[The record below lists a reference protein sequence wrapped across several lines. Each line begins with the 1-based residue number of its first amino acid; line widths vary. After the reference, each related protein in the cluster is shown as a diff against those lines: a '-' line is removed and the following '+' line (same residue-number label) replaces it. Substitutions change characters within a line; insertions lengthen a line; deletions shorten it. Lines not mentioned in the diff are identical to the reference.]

1 MQSLSEGRI
10 PVRVGEVKVGTEKD
24 VLMAVGLGSCVGIAL
39 YDPRER
45 IAGLAHVMLPHPTGS
60 AKRQVP
66 PGRFATTAVE
76 FLIDHMV
83 VTGAERRRLFARL
96 IGGASMFE
104 AVFADDGPQL
114 GQRNTEAAREAL
126 QRAGIAIRAE
136 QVGGNHGRTVH
147 FHAED
152 GRIVIT
158 SVRNADVII

>member
-1 MQSLSEGRI
+1 
-10 PVRVGEVKVGTEKD
+10 
-24 VLMAVGLGSCVGIAL
+24 MAIGLGSCVGIAL

-45 IAGLAHVMLPHPTGS
+45 IAGLAHVMLPHPTGAS
-60 AKRQVP
+60 TRRNAP

-76 FLIDHMV
+76 FLVDHML

-114 GQRNTEAAREAL
+114 GQRNIEAAREAL
-126 QRAGIAIRAE
+126 QRAGIAVRAE
-136 QVGGNHGRTVH
+136 QVGGNYGRTVH